1 MVTILN
7 KPCHND
13 GVYLYSYLYFRDYVI
28 LKLDMGQ
35 TIKQDY
41 NRNPSGKGGFGDNP
55 QNRGSGSWNKEMVFS
70 YQYRRFMNMSL
81 NELNEWRAL
90 GDMEKKV
97 VEELA
102 YQAVMRAKSSLPDIK
117 EITDRTEGKAKE
129 SLDITTDGESLNKVK
144 QLSDDELEERLKS
157 YLTRSKNDAK

>member
-1 MVTILN
+1 
-7 KPCHND
+7 
-13 GVYLYSYLYFRDYVI
+13 
-28 LKLDMGQ
+28 MGK
-35 TIKQDY
+35 TTDQDY
-41 NRNPSGKGGFGDNP
+41 NRNPTGKGGFGDNP
-55 QNRGSGSWNKEMVFS
+55 DNRSPGGWKKEYSFS

-102 YQAVMRAKSSLPDIK
+102 YQAVMRAKASLPDIK

>member
-1 MVTILN
+1 MA
-7 KPCHND
+7 
-13 GVYLYSYLYFRDYVI
+13 
-28 LKLDMGQ
+28 
-35 TIKQDY
+35 
-41 NRNPSGKGGFGDNP
+41 NRPGNVNNPTGKGGFRDNP
-55 QNRGSGSWNKEMVFS
+55 QNISSGSWNKEMVFS

-102 YQAVMRAKSSLPDIK
+102 YQAVMRAKNSLPDVK
-117 EITDRTEGKAKE
+117 EITDRTEGRAKE

-157 YLTRSKNDAK
+157 YLTRNKNDAK